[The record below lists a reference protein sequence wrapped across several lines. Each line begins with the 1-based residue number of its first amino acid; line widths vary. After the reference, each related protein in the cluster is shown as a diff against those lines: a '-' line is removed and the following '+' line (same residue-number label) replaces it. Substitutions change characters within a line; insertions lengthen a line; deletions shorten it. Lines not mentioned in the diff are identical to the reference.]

1 MQCLH
6 LGVLTWILT
15 DWACPW
21 PSRPSSG
28 GIPTGI
34 RMENTAKS
42 TCFITFLQSELK
54 KPWKTFDFRTFSKKY
69 WKNIGF
75 MNVFIWAQNNMKP
88 NCFSTCSAKYCKN
101 TGFMICFAIWGQKI
115 MKIMCFSICSAKHCK
130 TRRFYK
136 VLEHSGCKNKGKPKR
151 FQYVHQDV
159 AKSTDFIRLPNK
171 GKPMFSLICSAKY
184 CKKHSIAKIAQ

>member
-6 LGVLTWILT
+6 LGVLTWVLT

-54 KPWKTFDFRTFSKKY
+54 KPWKTFDFRTFSKQILK
-69 WKNIGF
+69 KHRF
-75 MNVFIWAQNNMKP
+75 HE
-88 NCFSTCSAKYCKN
+88 CFYMSSKQHETQLFFN
-101 TGFMICFAIWGQKI
+101 
-115 MKIMCFSICSAKHCK
+115 
-130 TRRFYK
+130 
-136 VLEHSGCKNKGKPKR
+136 
-151 FQYVHQDV
+151 
-159 AKSTDFIRLPNK
+159 
-171 GKPMFSLICSAKY
+171 MFSKILQ
-184 CKKHSIAKIAQ
+184 KHWFYDMFCNLRPKNNENHVFFNMFSKTLQNTQVL